1 MSTAQPR
8 WQDHSETTR
17 ALLRCPRCRATLDVA
32 ADHLDCSDGA
42 CAASFPVID
51 GIPVLI
57 NEDNS
62 VFALDEFVQQQET
75 TVAHDRPS
83 VVKMLSRLVPSLNN
97 NVRAEENIARFGEL
111 LLQVSDAPRLL
122 VLGCRDIGH
131 GMAGIVNDP
140 RVDCV
145 NTDVTLSHRTEVV
158 VDSHDIPFA
167 DGSFDGVI
175 IQTVLEHV
183 ADPYRC
189 VAEIHRVLKPGG
201 VVYAET
207 SFIQQIHMRQYDF
220 TRFTHLGHRRLFRA
234 FDEVE
239 SGAVSGP
246 GMALAWSYQYFMLS
260 FARTEASRLAIKAF
274 TRYTAFPLKY
284 FDHVLVQNDA
294 ALDGS
299 AVVYF
304 LGRRADEPLSDREL
318 LGLYR
323 GGF

>member
-1 MSTAQPR
+1 MTTAQTR
-8 WQDHSETTR
+8 WQDHSDATR
-17 ALLRCPRCRATLDVA
+17 SLMRCPRCRSTLAPAGDRLEC
-32 ADHLDCSDGA
+32 ADSA
-42 CAASFPVID
+42 CGGSFPVID
-51 GIPVLI
+51 GIPVMI

-62 VFALDEFVQQQET
+62 VFALQDFEARQET
-75 TVAHDRPS
+75 TVAFDRPAAL
-83 VVKMLSRLVPSLNN
+83 KMLSRLVPTLNS
-97 NVRAEENIARFGEL
+97 NVRAERNINHFGEL
-111 LLQVSDAPRLL
+111 LRQASDAPRLL
-122 VLGCRDIGH
+122 VLGCRDVGH
-131 GMAGIVNDP
+131 GMADIVADP
-140 RVDCV
+140 RIECV

-220 TRFTHLGHRRLFRA
+220 TRFTHLGHRRLFRS

-260 FARTEASRLAIKAF
+260 FARSEAARLAVKAF

-284 FDHVLVQNDA
+284 FDRRLVENDA

-304 LGRRADEPLSDREL
+304 LGRRAEASLSDREL

>member
-1 MSTAQPR
+1 MSTAQSR
-8 WQDHSETTR
+8 WQDHSDTTR
-17 ALLRCPRCRATLDVA
+17 ALVRCPRCRAALSSEGEELICV
-32 ADHLDCSDGA
+32 DGA
-42 CAASFPVID
+42 CAGRFPVVG

-62 VFALDEFVQQQET
+62 VFCLADFEAKQET
-75 TVAHDRPS
+75 TVAFDRPP
-83 VVKMLSRLVPSLNN
+83 VVKLLSRLVPSLNG
-97 NVRAEENIARFGEL
+97 NVRAEENIQRFERL
-111 LLQVSDAPRLL
+111 LLGVSDAPRLL
-122 VLGCRDIGH
+122 VLGCRDVGK
-131 GMAGIVNDP
+131 GMADIVANP
-140 RVDCV
+140 RIDCV
-145 NTDVTLSHRTEVV
+145 NTDVTASHRTEVV
-158 VDSHDIPFA
+158 VDAHDIPFA

-189 VAEIHRVLKPGG
+189 VAEIVRVLKPGG

-260 FARTEASRLAIKAF
+260 FAHTDFARNAIKVF
-274 TRYTAFPLKY
+274 TRLTAFPLKY
-284 FDHVLVQNDA
+284 FDHRLVQNDA

-304 LGRRADEPLSDREL
+304 LGRKAEQALTDREL
-318 LGLYR
+318 LALYR